1 MLRLAWRYRVP
12 SLIVILFHVLLVG
25 LNVGALGLTG
35 LGIDYIRHQV
45 DPASPAPQWPFGW
58 QFPATWSPMAIVS
71 AIALA
76 VLTVALVNA
85 GLKYAAA
92 VSGAQLTQRV
102 LIHLRTKV
110 YDKLQRLSFHFFE
123 ANQTSSLINR
133 AAGDVQAVRIFV
145 DGVMVRVLIV
155 LLTLIVYLIYMFRV
169 HVALTVLC
177 LLTSPLLWFGA
188 IVFSR
193 HVQPAYR
200 RASELLDD
208 LILTLV
214 ENTQGMYVVK
224 GFAREPEEM
233 EKFARVNQQV
243 CDQKR
248 GIFWSISLYQPLMGL
263 LTQVNMLVL
272 LAYGGYL
279 VIQGRLQLGTG
290 LFVFANLLHEFA
302 GQVGQITNIANTM
315 QTSLAGAQRVFEVL
329 DAPVQI
335 QTRAGAVRLPRA
347 TGGLRFEDVTFQY
360 PSEEAST
367 EPVLKEINLEVCPGQ
382 CLGIMGETGAGKSTL
397 LSLVA
402 RFYDVTEGSILL
414 DGVDLRNVDLDDLRR
429 SLGIVFQESF
439 LFSNTV
445 AANIAFGYP
454 DATEE
459 MIRRAARLAAADEF
473 IQEMPHGYETVVGEY
488 GSNLSGGQR
497 QRMSIARAL
506 LLDPPILLLDD
517 AMAAVDPDTEREI
530 RQSLQSAR
538 QGRTTLVVS
547 NRISTLRH
555 ADRIAVL
562 HRGRLIQQG
571 THRELLRREGPY
583 RRLAELQFADQVGE
597 LSPSND

>member
-1 MLRLAWRYRVP
+1 
-12 SLIVILFHVLLVG
+12 
-25 LNVGALGLTG
+25 
-35 LGIDYIRHQV
+35 
-45 DPASPAPQWPFGW
+45 
-58 QFPATWSPMAIVS
+58 
-71 AIALA
+71 
-76 VLTVALVNA
+76 
-85 GLKYAAA
+85 
-92 VSGAQLTQRV
+92 
-102 LIHLRTKV
+102 
-110 YDKLQRLSFHFFE
+110 
-123 ANQTSSLINR
+123 
-133 AAGDVQAVRIFV
+133 
-145 DGVMVRVLIV
+145 
-155 LLTLIVYLIYMFRV
+155 
-169 HVALTVLC
+169 
-177 LLTSPLLWFGA
+177 
-188 IVFSR
+188 
-193 HVQPAYR
+193 
-200 RASELLDD
+200 LLDD

-224 GFAREPEEM
+224 GFAREPEEI

-248 GIFWSISLYQPLMGL
+248 GIFWSISLFQPLMGL

-272 LAYGGYL
+272 LGYGGYL
-279 VIQGRLQLGTG
+279 VVQGRLQLGTG

-335 QTRAGAVRLPRA
+335 QTRAGAVSMPRA
-347 TGGLRFEDVTFQY
+347 VGGVRFEHVSFQY
-360 PSEEAST
+360 PLIETNSEG
-367 EPVLKEINLEVCPGQ
+367 VLKEINLEVCPGQ

-402 RFYDVTEGSILL
+402 RFYDVTAGSVLL
-414 DGVDLRNVDLDDLRR
+414 DGVDLRNLNLDDLRR
-429 SLGIVFQESF
+429 NLGIVFQESF

-445 AANIAFGYP
+445 AANIAFGHP

-459 MIRRAARLAAADEF
+459 MIRRAAHLAAADEF
-473 IQEMPHGYETVVGEY
+473 IQEMPDGYETVVGEY

-497 QRMSIARAL
+497 QRLSIARAL

-517 AMAAVDPDTEREI
+517 AMAAVDPETEREI
-530 RQSLQSAR
+530 RQALQSAR

-562 HRGRLIQQG
+562 HRGRLVQQG

-583 RRLAELQFADQVGE
+583 RRLAELQFADQVEE
-597 LSPSND
+597 LSQPDDGLRSGTG